1 LKIKNILALIIAFFA
16 VAGIPSISL
25 ADDDESITNSW
36 TLQNSRFGLFNALDH
51 RSGYYNDAFPEPLL
65 VDETGP
71 EPEGELEFSY
81 LHTEATGHQSDLYN
95 AEFEKSLGVVTFELG
110 VPYQHVTDD
119 GETFDGV
126 PSIDVG
132 ARSPLY
138 QFVSDNGV
146 FDSTF
151 GVDMEAAIPVNSALD
166 INTELDPGVFDDIQL
181 GNHFTV
187 QSVFAYSVLL
197 GDGDNGGE
205 QEFEYG
211 FAFAYA
217 IPHKDLPIPGVQTIY
232 PLFEVSGELGLN
244 QDESGQNSV
253 LGDAGIRVNL
263 KPIAGLDPSIALG
276 YVFPMDSIARQEV
289 RWGLVASFIIEF

>member
-1 LKIKNILALIIAFFA
+1 MLFA
-16 VAGIPSISL
+16 VAGMPSISM
-25 ADDDESITNSW
+25 ADDDDTTTNSW
-36 TLQNSRFGLFNALDH
+36 TTQNSRFGLFDALDH
-51 RSGYYNDAFPEPLL
+51 RSGYYADAFPEPLI

-71 EPEGELEFSY
+71 EPDGELEFNC
-81 LHTEATGHQSDLYN
+81 LHTEATGQQSDLYN
-95 AEFEKSLGVVTFELG
+95 AQIEKSLGVVTFELG
-110 VPYQHVTDD
+110 VPYQNVTDD

-151 GVDMEAAIPVNSALD
+151 GVDLEASIPVNSALD

-181 GNHFTV
+181 GNHFTI

-197 GDGDNGGE
+197 GGGDNGGE

-217 IPHKDLPIPGVQTIY
+217 VPHKDLPIPGVKTIY
-232 PLFEVSGELGLN
+232 PMFEVSGELGLN

-253 LGDAGIRVNL
+253 LGSAGMRIVL
-263 KPIAGLDPSIALG
+263 KRIADLEPSIGLG

-289 RWGLVASFIIEF
+289 HWGLAASFIVEF